1 MAQTSYLKEI
11 LVEKLSIEKVV
22 FKVFIKI
29 LVKHGFQT
37 EKIGDISG
45 TPWFD
50 LILIILWE
58 RQCLWINQVFTP
70 SGISTAI
77 VYLKSLDAM
86 FKSCCSVK

>member
-11 LVEKLSIEKVV
+11 FVEKLSIEKVV

-45 TPWFD
+45 TP
-50 LILIILWE
+50 
-58 RQCLWINQVFTP
+58 
-70 SGISTAI
+70 
-77 VYLKSLDAM
+77 
-86 FKSCCSVK
+86 